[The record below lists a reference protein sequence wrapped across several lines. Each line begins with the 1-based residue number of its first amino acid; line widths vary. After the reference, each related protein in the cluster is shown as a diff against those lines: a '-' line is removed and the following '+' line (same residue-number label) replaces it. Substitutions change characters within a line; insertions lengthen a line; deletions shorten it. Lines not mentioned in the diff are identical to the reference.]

1 MITHLESMTVDNEDA
16 IKFLANFDTN
26 EIGSSVKIATSML
39 RAGFTPITNFFL
51 AGLLALFRERL
62 FRDVVNRSKLLV
74 EKAVTAI
81 GVMDETGLLD
91 PESIF
96 VQFQRPSM
104 SCPII
109 LRGKVLVGRNPSL
122 HLGDL
127 RTLTAVDIPA
137 LRHLVNVIVFPQRG
151 ERPLP
156 SMMSGGDL
164 DGGKCWVD
172 DLCNIFKITHFY

>member
-16 IKFLANFDTN
+16 IKFLSNFDSN
-26 EIGSSVKIATSML
+26 EVGGSVKIATSML
-39 RAGFTPITNFFL
+39 RAGFTPITNSFL

-164 DGGKCWVD
+164 DGGKCCLD
-172 DLCNIFKITHFY
+172 DLYSIFKITHFC